1 MISRR
6 VVFGILAGLST
17 VWAWPQSQTL
27 AQAQHWLVGEWVGQ
41 RDQGTTTRYGSDR
54 TLTVTRVA
62 ADGKSAQAI
71 WSANGKLPLALTIDG
86 ERVSFSTTRP
96 TISGANYKLERKGD
110 ALVGTYTN
118 SAGGKSATS
127 SWPGKNS
134 LWPPRSDCDD
144 QGAYRVR

>member
-6 VVFGILAGLST
+6 VFVAGLVGVSA
-17 VWAWPQSQTL
+17 VSVAYRNRVE
-27 AQAQHWLVGEWVGQ
+27 AQAQHWLIGEWVGK

-71 WSANGKLPLALTIDG
+71 WSANGKLPLTLMIDG
-86 ERVSFSTTRP
+86 ERISFSTTTP

-118 SAGGKSATS
+118 SAGGKSANIVLAR
-127 SWPGKNS
+127 KK
-134 LWPPRSDCDD
+134 
-144 QGAYRVR
+144 